1 MILGLVIVSED
12 GQKKAP
18 KPSNQIDLQALT
30 TFPHV
35 SSDYM
40 SDRVRNKFRT
50 YRYVY
55 EDVEVG
61 GEVVR
66 QIVSDGQGNP
76 KLELVRDWWASME
89 LFTQD
94 LRLGNLNVDEAF
106 YVRYNLDLAT
116 DILTALPE
124 SFSKSALISFERAT
138 SVVETSQSKG
148 GFLRRMFNTF
158 FQNVSSKEESPVKT
172 SFFGR
177 KKSKGD

>member
-1 MILGLVIVSED
+1 MRMVVRQMILGLVIVSED

-55 EDVEVG
+55 EDVPLD

-66 QIVSDGQGNP
+66 KISGGGKHCLSDQ
-76 KLELVRDWWASME
+76 
-89 LFTQD
+89 
-94 LRLGNLNVDEAF
+94 
-106 YVRYNLDLAT
+106 
-116 DILTALPE
+116 
-124 SFSKSALISFERAT
+124 
-138 SVVETSQSKG
+138 
-148 GFLRRMFNTF
+148 
-158 FQNVSSKEESPVKT
+158 VKCPRCENFIKT
-172 SFFGR
+172 W
-177 KKSKGD
+177 K

>member
-55 EDVEVG
+55 EDVPLD

-66 QIVSDGQGNP
+66 QIASDGQGNP

-89 LFTQD
+89 LFT
-94 LRLGNLNVDEAF
+94 LGFDVL
-106 YVRYNLDLAT
+106 
-116 DILTALPE
+116 
-124 SFSKSALISFERAT
+124 
-138 SVVETSQSKG
+138 VV
-148 GFLRRMFNTF
+148 
-158 FQNVSSKEESPVKT
+158 
-172 SFFGR
+172 
-177 KKSKGD
+177 

>member
-1 MILGLVIVSED
+1 MVVRWMISGLVIVSED
-12 GQKKAP
+12 NQKQAP

-50 YRYVY
+50 YKYVY
-55 EDVEVG
+55 AD
-61 GEVVR
+61 GELVKDDKGV
-66 QIVSDGQGNP
+66 P
-76 KLELVRDWWASME
+76 KIELVRDWWASME

-94 LRLGNLNVDEAF
+94 LRLGNLNKDEAF
-106 YVRYNLDLAT
+106 YVRYNIDLAT

-138 SVVETSQSKG
+138 SVVESSQSKG

-158 FQNVSSKEESPVKT
+158 FQNVSSKEEPVAKK
-172 SFFGR
+172 SFFNLG
-177 KKSKGD
+177 KKNKGE